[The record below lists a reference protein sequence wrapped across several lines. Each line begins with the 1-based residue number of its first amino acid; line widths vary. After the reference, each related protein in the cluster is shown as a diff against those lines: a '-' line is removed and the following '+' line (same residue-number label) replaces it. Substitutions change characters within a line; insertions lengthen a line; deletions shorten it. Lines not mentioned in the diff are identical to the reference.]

1 MKKVDYI
8 VLAVFIISLIVIA
21 FFWGCRL
28 DPIVTAIAAV
38 IAIASLITMIVQ
50 NKKRKELEDGKEQE

>member
-1 MKKVDYI
+1 MKKVDYS
-8 VLAVFIISLIVIA
+8 VLAVFIVSLVVIA

-50 NKKRKELEDGKEQE
+50 NKKLDELKKQQ

>member
-1 MKKVDYI
+1 MKKVDYS
-8 VLAVFIISLIVIA
+8 VLVVFIVSLVVIA

-50 NKKRKELEDGKEQE
+50 NKKLDELKKQQ